1 MYPKASVVLTRLQ
14 TAQNTGDECWW
25 KNIMQFN
32 FNNRRSGLHDT
43 QYCNINYIDENNIT
57 SPLHIRCFNERY
69 VSFLKSIYNS
79 GFSINIF
86 KCNKDTEE
94 ESIYYQLAA
103 VINEIFTE
111 EASKLQFCTKKVKC
125 PGVKIPVTNPKI
137 IPLVN
142 SNITKIKVRFNEQF
156 SMYKEGSKIDAN
168 EENVNTFMPSN
179 TLIDMLVDMG
189 SICFSSQGISI
200 VPVAN
205 IVKVVKCLPTQ
216 FRKYTIDDLGSDDD
230 EDQLDK

>member
-1 MYPKASVVLTRLQ
+1 MHPKASVVLTRLN
-14 TAQNTGDECWW
+14 TARNTNDEYWW
-25 KNIMQFN
+25 KNIIQFN
-32 FNNRRSGLHDT
+32 FNNRRNGLHDT
-43 QYCNINYIDENNIT
+43 QYCNINYIDENNII
-57 SPLHIRCFNERY
+57 SPLHIRCFNKRH

-86 KCNKDTEE
+86 KCNKDNEE
-94 ESIYYQLAA
+94 ESIYYQLAS
-103 VINEIFTE
+103 VISEIFTE

-125 PGVKIPVTNPKI
+125 PEGKIPVANKKI

-142 SNITKIKVRFNEQF
+142 SNITKIKIRFNEYF
-156 SMYKEGSKIDAN
+156 SMYKDGEKIDIN

-179 TLIDMLVDMG
+179 TLIDVLVDMG

-200 VPVAN
+200 VPIAN
-205 IVKVVKCLPTQ
+205 VVKVVKCLPFQ
-216 FRKYTIDDLGSDDD
+216 FHKYTIDDLVSDDD